1 MTQDSTLSPSQP
13 LPAPVAQAA
22 ASAGLGAP
30 QRVYVPKR
38 VSWFQI
44 VLLLFVGLLCTVIL
58 LGFYIIWLLFRT
70 PNLSRSRAA
79 QRVYLF
85 ERGFILAERP
95 DAPQVFRFDA
105 IDTVFQ
111 KIVSQRTYGIETSRH
126 YLYTITARDGRQV
139 KLTQFWAGIG
149 ELGPTLNNR
158 VSSARLP
165 ASAGAIKR
173 GQAVQFGDITMNA
186 SGISGRRKSVTWRE
200 VRQVR
205 IANGYVS
212 VDIAG
217 KFLSLSTTAAANLPN
232 LPLFLE
238 LADRLR
244 ANAAR

>member
-1 MTQDSTLSPSQP
+1 MTQDSMLGQP
-13 LPAPVAQAA
+13 LPAPVAHAA
-22 ASAGLGAP
+22 ASAQLGAL
-30 QRVYVPKR
+30 QRVYEPKR
-38 VSWFQI
+38 AGWFQL
-44 VLLLFVGLLCTVIL
+44 VFLFLIGLLCTVIL

-85 ERGFILAERP
+85 ERGFVLAERP
-95 DAPQVFRFDA
+95 DAPQVFRFDG

-111 KIVSQRTYGIETSRH
+111 KIVSQRTYGIETARN

-139 KLTQFWAGIG
+139 KLTQFWAGID
-149 ELGPTLNNR
+149 ELGPTINNR
-158 VSSARLP
+158 VSSALLP
-165 ASAGAIKR
+165 ATLGAVER

-186 SGISGRRKSVTWRE
+186 SGISGRRKSVTWQE

-217 KFLSLSTTAAANLPN
+217 RFFSLSTTAAANLPN

-238 LADRLR
+238 LTDRLR